1 MYFEILEHIL
11 IPDTDALHDPSSFIK
26 VHFSIR
32 GQYANPQLY
41 RIVQLLRQSNIDVD
55 VFALE
60 LTLKLG
66 ASHLYKVP

>member
-11 IPDTDALHDPSSFIK
+11 IPDTDALHEPSSFIK

-41 RIVQLLRQSNIDVD
+41 RIDVD